1 MYPLFSLQLAA
12 YLHRRRGGRVLTMYF
27 HSSELKPG
35 ASRLFP
41 SEAAVSRFVD
51 KIRTFL
57 TWLVQTG
64 PVEGV
69 TLTELGED
77 WQRPDQPDVGQ
88 AAGGEG
94 TEPARAEPGS
104 A

>member
-1 MYPLFSLQLAA
+1 MYPLVSLQLAA

-35 ASRLFP
+35 ASPLFP
-41 SEAAVSRFVD
+41 TEAAVNRFVD

-64 PVEGV
+64 PVDGV
-69 TLTELGED
+69 TLAELGEEWRQTGRLD
-77 WQRPDQPDVGQ
+77 
-88 AAGGEG
+88 GG
-94 TEPARAEPGS
+94 
-104 A
+104 